1 MYVCHTRLIY
11 KVSRIDI
18 LNKKMFTVYISV
30 KRTFFP
36 YRFARSWRIKTLRS
50 TVLGQ
55 HYMTRLEGGVR
66 RLESVLDEDVLV
78 EMRED
83 KNTAIWC
90 R

>member
-1 MYVCHTRLIY
+1 
-11 KVSRIDI
+11 
-18 LNKKMFTVYISV
+18 
-30 KRTFFP
+30 
-36 YRFARSWRIKTLRS
+36 
-50 TVLGQ
+50 
-55 HYMTRLEGGVR
+55 MTRLEGGVR